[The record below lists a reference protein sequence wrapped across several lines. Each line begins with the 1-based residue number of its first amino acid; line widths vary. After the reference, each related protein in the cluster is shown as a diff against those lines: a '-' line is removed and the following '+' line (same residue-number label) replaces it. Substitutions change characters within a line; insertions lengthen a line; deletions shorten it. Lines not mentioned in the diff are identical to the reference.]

1 MTKLGSV
8 INDAG
13 GPRAPLERAAQI
25 RAELVEALVQGAH
38 ELAQPRSGY
47 PPADPVPV
55 AFAVEGRRLLAVA
68 PAEAALRADP
78 DVVVDRA
85 WVLVAALVGALCD
98 GAGAMAAAGADDLA
112 LRAGSWDSW
121 LALSFPCDASLEP
134 FEPVEYAVEFF
145 PDQLE
150 HVDRLRAAAYAVPA
164 AVLAGIDDLRLPIGE
179 LHPLRIAEAVA
190 RFGGHPA
197 DAASVR
203 SHDEDVI
210 AVLDPTSDVVRPHDD
225 ADRGRRVARRILQ
238 RLMGMGKWGGYHT
251 DISHLARGFAGHDR
265 ALALAI
271 GERLLDAGLLL
282 EKPSVGQRHVFLN
295 PRRAADIHALV
306 ERGETPRGLEL
317 P

>member
-1 MTKLGSV
+1 MRLGSV
-8 INDAG
+8 IAEAG
-13 GPRAPLERAAQI
+13 GVRAPRERAAQL
-25 RAELVEALVQGAH
+25 RAALLDALADGAH
-38 ELAQPRSGY
+38 ELAQARSGY

-55 AFAVEGRRLLAVA
+55 ALAAEPGRLLAVL
-68 PAEAALRADP
+68 PVEPALRADP
-78 DVVVDRA
+78 DAVVERA
-85 WVLVAALVGALCD
+85 WMLTAAVVGTLVD
-98 GAGAMAAAGADDLA
+98 GAEAMAAAQAEDLG
-112 LRAGSWDSW
+112 LRAGTWEGW
-121 LALSFPCDASLEP
+121 LALSFPFESGDALDH
-134 FEPVEYAVEFF
+134 VEYAVELF
-145 PDQLE
+145 PYQLE
-150 HVDRLRAAAYAVPA
+150 HVDRLRASAFGLPA
-164 AVLAGIDDLRLPIGE
+164 TVIADAEDLRAPIGE

-197 DAASVR
+197 DADSVR
-203 SHDEDVI
+203 DHDENVI
-210 AVLDPTSDVVRPHDD
+210 AVLDPTSDVARPHDD
-225 ADRGRRVARRILQ
+225 RDRGRRVARRILQ

-251 DISHLARGFAGHDR
+251 EISHLARGFAGHDR